1 MTDLDWNM
9 DCCYE
14 CTAYGNDYYINKFG
28 ELIPACEDC
37 PFNPL
42 NQNEKKPTL
51 KRGICSPT
59 KLPCS
64 ECMPTTC
71 DCEIKE

>member
-1 MTDLDWNM
+1 MEILEPIRPAERSRHQMTDLDWNM
-9 DCCYE
+9 DYCYE

-42 NQNEKKPTL
+42 NQE
-51 KRGICSPT
+51 
-59 KLPCS
+59 
-64 ECMPTTC
+64 E
-71 DCEIKE
+71 D